1 MIKKKRIG
9 QIIACAA
16 FAVLAYLIVP
26 KVSGDY
32 ILTVTN
38 GALIYFV
45 ACLGVSIILGMGGLV
60 SFSSVAF
67 MGIGAYASTNFALK
81 LGFNSIVAILSAVVF
96 TAVAALLIGLIL
108 LRLKGTFFTFGT
120 VALTLIMSSVFVNFR
135 EVTGGPDGI
144 AGIPAFGIGSLS
156 ANGPADNFMVLISVS
171 IVCTLIVIR
180 LRKTNLGRALSSV
193 RDNEIAAQV
202 MGINVYRTKVIAF
215 ILEATFSALAG
226 ALMVHNN
233 RFVSSSVFVLDQSC
247 TFLIMVMLGGVRS
260 APGVFLGAILI
271 TMLPEW
277 LKPLREYIRLFYG
290 LGVMLLMVFMP
301 MGLAGM
307 VSNFKKKFE
316 RRFNLGQKT
325 RIGVAN
331 GAPILAGVQGNSCG
345 SFSGEDESHGKD
357 TSAN

>member
-1 MIKKKRIG
+1 MITKKRIG
-9 QIIACAA
+9 QIIACVAL
-16 FAVLAYLIVP
+16 AVLFYLIIP

-32 ILTVTN
+32 LLTVSN

-60 SFSSVAF
+60 SFASVAF

-81 LGFNSIVAILSAVVF
+81 LGMNSTVAILCAVVF
-96 TAVAALLIGLIL
+96 TAIVAFLIGLIL

-120 VALTLIMSSVFVNFR
+120 VALTLIMSSVFVNLRVF
-135 EVTGGPDGI
+135 TGGPDGI
-144 AGIPAFGIGSLS
+144 PGIPPFGIGSLT
-156 ANGPADNFMVLISVS
+156 ANGPADNFIVLISVS

-215 ILEATFSALAG
+215 MLEATFSALAG

-260 APGVFLGAILI
+260 APGVFLGAVLI

-307 VSNFKKKFE
+307 ASNIKKKIE
-316 RRFNLGQKT
+316 RKLNLGKKT
-325 RIGVAN
+325 RIGIAN
-331 GAPILAGVQGNSCG
+331 GVPAFAGTQANSC
-345 SFSGEDESHGKD
+345 SSLSGEDESHGKD